1 VPRVRRSRTIAASP
15 EQVWRTVVDPRHL
28 PRWWPRVQRVES
40 VTEERFTE
48 VLATD
53 KGRAVRADFHVV
65 ESTAPEVRRWSQDVE
80 GSPFERLLRSAETE
94 VRLAPDGA
102 GGTRVTVTI
111 NQRLRG
117 IGALGSFLVR
127 RATRTQADD
136 ALDGLEQ
143 LHGR

>member
-1 VPRVRRSRTIAASP
+1 
-15 EQVWRTVVDPRHL
+15 
-28 PRWWPRVQRVES
+28 
-40 VTEERFTE
+40 
-48 VLATD
+48 
-53 KGRAVRADFHVV
+53 VRADFHVV
-65 ESTAPEVRRWSQDVE
+65 ESIAPEVRRWSQDVE

-111 NQRLRG
+111 NQKLRG

-136 ALDGLEQ
+136 ALDGLAK